1 MCDHLQIKKKLR
13 EDFKERIFFLK
24 EGGGQE
30 AKRLYCMKRCLKW
43 VRLFKG
49 SKNIR
54 FLGGGGLKAK
64 G

>member
-1 MCDHLQIKKKLR
+1 MR
-13 EDFKERIFFLK
+13 EFFFLK